1 MMREPMRL
9 SLDAA
14 HALALQALLA
24 SGVSAAQADA
34 IADNVTAAER
44 DGCTSHG
51 LFRLPGYI
59 RSVQNLKVTRDAVPQ
74 ITDIAPAVVQVDG
87 NNGFAPLALAMGQSR
102 LVDKARQYG
111 IAAMAATRI
120 FHFSA
125 LWVEVEALA
134 QEGLVAFA
142 FTQSSSAVAPAGATR
157 PLFGTNPMAFA
168 WPRTGRPPLV
178 FDQASSVTAR
188 GELLLKLRDG
198 TSIPEGWA
206 VDSSGA
212 ATTDAAAALAG
223 AQLPFGGYKGSSIA
237 LMVELLAGA
246 LIGEAFGFEAAAADN
261 NDGGPTLGGEL
272 IIAIDPAHFSPHGN
286 SEAQLAHAELLFG
299 RILDLE
305 GARLPSDRRY
315 AARQRSMVDG
325 IVIPGALHAELS
337 AMASF
342 GARAV

>member
-1 MMREPMRL
+1 MNAPLRL

-24 SGVSAAQADA
+24 SGVSTAQAAA
-34 IADNVTAAER
+34 IADNATAAER
-44 DGCTSHG
+44 DGCVSHG

-74 ITDIAPAVVQVDG
+74 VTDLAPAVVQVDG
-87 NNGFAPLALAMGQSR
+87 NNGFAPLALLAGHSR
-102 LVDKARQYG
+102 LVDKARHCG
-111 IAAMAATRI
+111 IAAMAVTRI
-120 FHFSA
+120 FHFGA

-142 FTQSSSAVAPAGATR
+142 FTQSSSAVAPAGATK

-168 WPRTGRPPLV
+168 WPRAGRPPLV

-198 TSIPEGWA
+198 SSIPEGWA

-272 IIAIDPAHFSPHGN
+272 IIAIDPAHFSPHAG

-315 AARQRSMVDG
+315 AARQISTVEG
-325 IVIPGALHAELS
+325 VVIPGALHAELS
-337 AMASF
+337 ALASST
-342 GARAV
+342 RRVV

>member
-1 MMREPMRL
+1 MRDPLRL
-9 SLDAA
+9 ALAAA
-14 HALALQALLA
+14 HELALQALLA
-24 SGVSAAQADA
+24 NGVSAAQAAA

-44 DGCTSHG
+44 DGCVSHG

-59 RSVQNLKVTRDAVPQ
+59 RSVQSLKVTRDAVPQ
-74 ITDIAPAVVQVDG
+74 VTDLAPAVVQVDG
-87 NNGFAPLALAMGQSR
+87 NNGFAPLALLMGQSR
-102 LVDKARQYG
+102 LVAKARHSG
-111 IAAMAATRI
+111 IAAMAVTRI
-120 FHFSA
+120 FHFGA

-142 FTQSSSAVAPAGATR
+142 FTQSSSAVAPAGATK

-168 WPRTGRPPLV
+168 WPRAGRPPLV

-198 TSIPEGWA
+198 SSIPEGWA
-206 VDSSGA
+206 VDERGD
-212 ATTDAAAALAG
+212 ATTDAAAGLAG

-272 IIAIDPAHFSPHGN
+272 LIAIDPAHFSAQSN

-299 RILDLE
+299 RILDLD

-315 AARQRSMVDG
+315 AARQVSTVDG
-325 IVIPGALHAELS
+325 VVIPSALHAELR
-337 AMASF
+337 AM
-342 GARAV
+342 GRAGGQVA